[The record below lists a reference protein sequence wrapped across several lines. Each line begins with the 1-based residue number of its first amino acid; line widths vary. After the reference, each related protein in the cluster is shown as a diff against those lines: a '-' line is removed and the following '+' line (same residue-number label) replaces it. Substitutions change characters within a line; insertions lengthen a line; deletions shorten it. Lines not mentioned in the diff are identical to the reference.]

1 MAVQDL
7 NLEVIEVFNETHD
20 VKTLRFKLD
29 KPLDF
34 QAGQF
39 VMLYMDIP
47 DQHGKVE
54 NIKRAYSIASSPA
67 KKDWIDINF
76 RVYSFGR
83 FTPPLFNLKL
93 GDKIKAKGP
102 FGMFVHKEEDGKNVV
117 FLSAG
122 TGIAPIRGMIKL
134 IEEKNLD
141 RNTVLFSSCK
151 TTEDLIFHEE
161 FLRLAEK
168 NKNFRYIPTITRIN
182 ESKKEWNGEKGR
194 ISIELI
200 KKYVKDLKNNFFY
213 ICGPPEMVENSRE
226 ILIFEGVSKE
236 NIKFE
241 RFH

>member
-39 VMLYMDIP
+39 VMMYMDIP

-134 IEEKNLD
+134 IEEK
-141 RNTVLFSSCK
+141 
-151 TTEDLIFHEE
+151 IHEE